1 MDGLL
6 AEQSEF
12 RFLEDKTILFSSI
25 CRFFTMTT
33 VFIALKIDFI
43 ATKTVVILH
52 DHGNPRQRRRS
63 SWKSSAQLMA
73 ERPEKI
79 GGVNG
84 TRPDFVRKYSILRK
98 LSFTTLSRFSSYS
111 DKTGPISGWHA
122 EHLRYSVTPKPERR
136 EKCQFKTNRN
146 FNWNRKMAKK
156 GLLYLENQHKHLIA
170 IIQYTKNREFFR
182 RNMYS
187 WRKRQEINWNLV
199 QRSCMRNTMIED
211 SRISQFKKI
220 IN

>member
-122 EHLRYSVTPKPERR
+122 EHLRYSVTPKLERR

-156 GLLYLENQHKHLIA
+156 GLLS
-170 IIQYTKNREFFR
+170 TFFF
-182 RNMYS
+182 YI
-187 WRKRQEINWNLV
+187 EGNW
-199 QRSCMRNTMIED
+199 IED
-211 SRISQFKKI
+211 SGQPHQKPYPLAKVNLSFFNIKSYNKSTKKEGYSYLSIIQQFVLFRVS
-220 IN
+220 